1 MNKLFLGKAE
11 TVGQLRACL
20 ECFKNEVPLMVRNAP
35 LPTLNL
41 THVDGVAHIEVDMTI
56 PEFTKELVI
65 EKQIEQETCKWKR
78 VESQSNMKF
87 AKNPHTSIEWNL
99 GIITY
104 CPSCGKEIE
113 VVE

>member
-41 THVDGVAHIEVDMTI
+41 THVDGVAHVEIDTTI
-56 PEFTKELVI
+56 PEFMKEPVI
-65 EKQIEQETCKWKR
+65 EKPIEQETCRWK
-78 VESQSNMKF
+78 VINKSTISD
-87 AKNPHTSIEWNL
+87 PHTHVAWLRCISQYL
-99 GIITY
+99 F
-104 CPSCGKEIE
+104 CPVCGKKIE

>member
-20 ECFKNEVPLMVRNAP
+20 ECFKNEVPLMVRNSP
-35 LPTLNL
+35 LPALNL
-41 THVDGVAHIEVDMTI
+41 THVDGVAHIEIDTTI

-65 EKQIEQETCKWKR
+65 EKPIEQETCKWKKH
-78 VESQSNMKF
+78 ETMGGLL
-87 AKNPHTSIEWNL
+87 NPHTQNWFRPEEMICCN
-99 GIITY
+99 T
-104 CPSCGKEIE
+104 CGKKIE

>member
-41 THVDGVAHIEVDMTI
+41 THVDGVAHVEIDITI
-56 PEFTKELVI
+56 PEFMNVPVE
-65 EKQIEQETCKWKR
+65 EKPIEQETCKRK
-78 VESQSNMKF
+78 K
-87 AKNPHTSIEWNL
+87 T
-99 GIITY
+99 
-104 CPSCGKEIE
+104 GKHILQN
-113 VVE
+113 